1 VLNGFGAAADEQARL
16 NAMNYL
22 RTIDRGHP
30 LIAAA
35 SNITQQAIDLSKTF
49 NVDPTLTTV
58 FPNTSLGNQLK
69 QVAKLIKFN
78 SISGAP
84 TLARQIVLFFIGRFR
99 HAPRP
104 DRHSG
109 KCVDAGGSGYESVQN
124 RTA

>member
-1 VLNGFGAAADEQARL
+1 MNGFGAAADEQARL

-78 SISGAP
+78 SISGADSRASDF
-84 TLARQIVLFFIGRFR
+84 LLFIGRFR